1 MKNCTNVCG
10 ITTRELTALGG
21 RELEVRRPSG
31 KVLQV
36 SLQEGQYVVLD
47 PETGNRTEHGTLHG
61 AKEALRT
68 FK

>member
-10 ITTRELTALGG
+10 ITTRELAALEG

-36 SLQEGQYVVLD
+36 RLKEGQYVVLD
-47 PETGNRTEHGTLHG
+47 PESGSRTEHGTLQG
-61 AKEALRT
+61 AKEDLRRCR
-68 FK
+68 

>member
-10 ITTRELTALGG
+10 ITTRELAALEG

-36 SLQEGQYVVLD
+36 RLEEGWYVVLD
-47 PETGNRTEHGTLHG
+47 PETGRRTEHGTLQG
-61 AKEALRT
+61 AKEELRR
-68 FK
+68 FR

>member
-10 ITTRELTALGG
+10 ITTRELTLLEG

-36 SLQEGQYVVLD
+36 SLKEGRYVVLD
-47 PETGNRTEHGTLHG
+47 PESGSRQECHNLQEAKKTLR
-61 AKEALRT
+61 ESP
-68 FK
+68 

>member
-10 ITTRELTALGG
+10 ITTRELTLLEG

-36 SLQEGQYVVLD
+36 ALRDGLYVVLD
-47 PETGNRTEHGTLHG
+47 PESGSLRECPNLQE
-61 AKEALRT
+61 AKKALRE
-68 FK
+68 FR

>member
-10 ITTRELTALGG
+10 ITTRELTLLEG

-47 PETGNRTEHGTLHG
+47 PESGSRTEHGTLQE
-61 AKEALRT
+61 AKEQLRT